1 MSISPSILGDF
12 YRKSFN
18 GEKVRGAKKSVQAE
32 ENEFIELRRKVA
44 FLESLY
50 ISLSSNSIVP
60 STTKLTNEE
69 RGEQEQIQADKAKL
83 PNNLLSEWNTQ
94 RKVLIALSHI
104 KNDPEKLND
113 EPGTYLEYLVSK
125 YSIKQAGELNVSMAR
140 AYELVKLFDIENDIQ
155 IDQIGS
161 TLDQA
166 FEKLTQATIESLRV
180 NCSILPEVPSGTT
193 PIQFFKCIEQL
204 LEVDVPFYSKLS
216 DKLSCSQKDC
226 LKKIGRFLFQNWF
239 TRKNP
244 ARCLTQ
250 LEIDGQSGNFEMTKK
265 KLQSLKNV
273 EGTTLFLKWREAV
286 KHKNSFGMLQ
296 LGVSQYAQT
305 SCAFLTNIQKRLDN
319 DLCPYPLTNLAIKS
333 LSDIHTLENSVQQ
346 LQSLAKVIDLDKSQP
361 LRSSISFFSDKK
373 KKRAATEDLAKWKQ
387 LFAEWQTLHE
397 ECGMQEGESKKTYS
411 EIYDEVMVNFAE
423 GTNEQIA
430 TLLENC
436 KNNKFVQMH
445 MLSHEIVDKSERS
458 PIGLAFSGGGIRSA
472 TFNLGLAQGLS
483 KLGILPWVD
492 YLSSISGGGYAA
504 ATLISLTSK
513 RSEFGPH
520 WKNFPFNPDIKVFDW
535 EGDEEEGGKII
546 PSKEVGPN
554 IQLRHM
560 RNYGN
565 FIIPRLGTATADTI
579 GLIGNT
585 LPSFLYTLILFLLAI
600 FSLSTL
606 HYGVTALLAPS
617 ILEDKTFV
625 SVQSTPAAPTVAE
638 PSADKQTTQET
649 AASEPTTAP
658 IDVTL
663 YEQGELTII
672 ARGVETTTID
682 GEALGLPLL
691 ERSGVAYFAQKAK
704 TGASFFELI
713 RSSMAIE
720 STENV
725 ENNILN
731 WVPIRLQLFI
741 KNNILN
747 WVPIQLQLFIIGMLL
762 AQAGSVFVLVP
773 FYLALYVPEFTDEPP
788 PKHEL
793 GSFMAY
799 YVWWLRRCIYPIS
812 DKSSKKP
819 VNLTREYAQVMQIRK
834 WTVGVA
840 IIAMMVVIF
849 VYRQWLLPSQERDNI
864 YVIWFPLILTLG
876 ASAGLFFFR
885 LFPLPYRPSK
895 EIWSKASFRALFAS
909 LQGLN
914 FYAILIIITL
924 TILILPQFYDD
935 QSPKL
940 LDDLGFT
947 FPTTAGLLTL
957 LGNLLLNYTARQE
970 QKSSQGSESGKI
982 ETWLQRL
989 ITISFNIQVVILSIL
1004 VLALNLS
1011 LLFLFQSRLDDNLKL
1026 IVDFPVLLIFAFTG
1040 GTALYI
1046 LCSNKGLFKR
1056 FQHSWSIGVPIVGVS
1071 ISIAISYGIFYLL
1084 NILLLL
1090 LNSYPRSCACIVS
1103 LLIGIGCCVHL
1114 WRRASNRGKEPSQKS
1129 APWIFLGGTLCLVVI
1144 LSFFIIY
1151 GLLLFI
1157 NHMRLNPEAAIFF
1170 QLGCL
1175 SIIWLFILG
1184 RVINFNYVSHH
1195 YFYRDRMMNAYLAT
1209 HLGTDPIQDARY
1221 DGRLRLAQINPDGS
1235 SSPYHL
1241 INGAINLTN
1250 SADLRFK
1257 DRKSQHFLFS
1267 KYYCGSEVTGY
1278 VKTPYYRDGRTKL
1291 SRAIAVSGAAASS
1304 SVGYVTFFA
1313 QAFITTILNLRLGL
1327 WMTNPKNYEDLNS
1340 ETYRQ
1345 LAERDFEKRSNWIPY
1360 LWNEMR
1366 GQISERRD
1374 LVNLSDG
1381 GHTGDNGSLYPL
1393 FQRRCQIIIAGDA
1406 SRDHGYKFTDLFHVL
1421 LQVKADFN
1429 IDVDINVDGI
1439 RPDENGESAFHCAVG
1454 VIQYPKDEYNP
1465 AMKGYLLY
1473 FKPNMTGK
1481 EPSSLKEYR
1490 KQYEKGFPHVS
1501 TTDLF
1506 FNERQFEAY
1515 REIGWL
1521 SIERTRQDLVD
1532 YYERKIEEKK
1542 KKLEANK
1549 ARRRQVLDMLRLLRM
1564 GNVNVEQLLAELF
1577 SKANSAKELIDL
1589 LGQELTELDAD
1600 DKKSQGDCKS
1610 LKDKKEAIKDLGE
1623 KNKFDKYLSG
1633 FLDDLREATTVPEKE
1648 KK

>member
-1 MSISPSILGDF
+1 MFTSSCLSVPDDF

-18 GEKVRGAKKSVQAE
+18 GEKAQSEKKSIQAE
-32 ENEFIELRRKVA
+32 ENEFIVLRRKVA
-44 FLESLY
+44 LIDSLY
-50 ISLSSNSIVP
+50 IQRNELETFLQCQLPDEENGQTPGV
-60 STTKLTNEE
+60 TFKTKLEEWNMARETLVTLSLLTNDPDREDAE
-69 RGEQEQIQADKAKL
+69 VQTLITKLKEKYTPRHQQQGQQETNFQEWVDTQDDDEDMQRLKESINWLYL
-83 PNNLLSEWNTQ
+83 PLRQPETSLKESDNRILTENSDLLNALCNLLECSKQDQNA
-94 RKVLIALSHI
+94 K
-104 KNDPEKLND
+104 EK
-113 EPGTYLEYLVSK
+113 
-125 YSIKQAGELNVSMAR
+125 
-140 AYELVKLFDIENDIQ
+140 FDKWIQ
-155 IDQIGS
+155 INKD
-161 TLDQA
+161 L
-166 FEKLTQATIESLRV
+166 KKVKIE
-180 NCSILPEVPSGTT
+180 G
-193 PIQFFKCIEQL
+193 KHEQG
-204 LEVDVPFYSKLS
+204 YSKLS
-216 DKLSCSQKDC
+216 QSARQNFLGITDLLINNLNKLNQTC
-226 LKKIGRFLFQNWF
+226 
-239 TRKNP
+239 
-244 ARCLTQ
+244 
-250 LEIDGQSGNFEMTKK
+250 QSKMLSADLAWVKGNAT
-265 KLQSLKNV
+265 
-273 EGTTLFLKWREAV
+273 
-286 KHKNSFGMLQ
+286 
-296 LGVSQYAQT
+296 VSQQGA
-305 SCAFLTNIQKRLDN
+305 
-319 DLCPYPLTNLAIKS
+319 
-333 LSDIHTLENSVQQ
+333 
-346 LQSLAKVIDLDKSQP
+346 
-361 LRSSISFFSDKK
+361 SSNGDGK
-373 KKRAATEDLAKWKQ
+373 
-387 LFAEWQTLHE
+387 E
-397 ECGMQEGESKKTYS
+397 EKIT
-411 EIYDEVMVNFAE
+411 D
-423 GTNEQIA
+423 
-430 TLLENC
+430 
-436 KNNKFVQMH
+436 
-445 MLSHEIVDKSERS
+445 RP

-504 ATLISLTSK
+504 ATLTSLTSK

-535 EGDEEEGGKII
+535 EDEEKREKIV
-546 PSKEVGPN
+546 PSTEIGAN

-606 HYGVTALLAPS
+606 HYGITALLAPS

-663 YEQGELTII
+663 YEQGELTIT
-672 ARGVETTTID
+672 ARGVETTTVD

-691 ERSGVAYFAQKAK
+691 ERSGITYFAQKAK
-704 TGASFFELI
+704 TGASYFELV
-713 RSSMAIE
+713 RSSMMIE
-720 STENV
+720 PEETGNGSDLQWWQFLQQLKRFLKDQLEFS
-725 ENNILN
+725 
-731 WVPIRLQLFI
+731 PIH
-741 KNNILN
+741 
-747 WVPIQLQLFIIGMLL
+747 LFIIGVILAIVGSYIVLL
-762 AQAGSVFVLVP
+762 R
-773 FYLALYVPEFTDEPP
+773 FYKALYIPEFTGEEKPQYKLLSLSYFIWWI
-788 PKHEL
+788 KHRNSLSSEE
-793 GSFMAY
+793 SKNE
-799 YVWWLRRCIYPIS
+799 YV
-812 DKSSKKP
+812 D
-819 VNLTREYAQVMQIRK
+819 LTAEYTQIRQIRM
-834 WTVGVA
+834 VSLIVSL
-840 IIAMMVVIF
+840 IAMALAIVAYKVWI
-849 VYRQWLLPSQERDNI
+849 LPKEGDNI
-864 YVIWFPLILTLG
+864 YAIWMPLFLTLG
-876 ASAGLFFFR
+876 ATAGLIIFR
-885 LFPLPYRPSK
+885 LVPLRYGRSSK
-895 EIWSKASFRALFAS
+895 DVWSKASFRALVSS

-914 FYAILIIITL
+914 LYAVLIILAL

-935 QSPKL
+935 QSPRL
-940 LDDLGFT
+940 LDEFGFT

-957 LGNLLLNYTARQE
+957 LGNLLLNYTAKQE
-970 QKSSQGSESGKI
+970 QKSSQASDDSKL
-982 ETWLQRL
+982 TTLLQRL
-989 ITISFNIQVVILSIL
+989 LSFSFRVQVIVLSIL
-1004 VLALNLS
+1004 VILFNLS
-1011 LLFLFQSRLDDNLKL
+1011 LIFLFQSRLDDNLTQIASSFLFDPLWGL
-1026 IVDFPVLLIFAFTG
+1026 I
-1040 GTALYI
+1040 
-1046 LCSNKGLFKR
+1046 
-1056 FQHSWSIGVPIVGVS
+1056 
-1071 ISIAISYGIFYLL
+1071 
-1084 NILLLL
+1084 ILLLTTSSVIYVLWVGKVGLVRKWQNSKPIRTALGAISIIGIVAFALGYAFDCLFNL
-1090 LNSYPRSCACIVS
+1090 LGRDFLLAKPLCAVAIILGIVVTFLVCRLVRTKISTDQDCVEPRKVGPFIAGVS
-1103 LLIGIGCCVHL
+1103 LLSG
-1114 WRRASNRGKEPSQKS
+1114 
-1129 APWIFLGGTLCLVVI
+1129 FLVYLFVRYLPPFIVYVVQLEGGQAAR
-1144 LSFFIIY
+1144 
-1151 GLLLFI
+1151 LFY
-1157 NHMRLNPEAAIFF
+1157 LAFLALAWFY
-1170 QLGCL
+1170 
-1175 SIIWLFILG
+1175 ILG

-1278 VKTPYYRDGRTKL
+1278 VKTRYYRDGRTKL

-1313 QAFITTILNLRLGL
+1313 QAFITTILNFRLGL
-1327 WMTNPKNYEDLNS
+1327 WMTNPKKYEGLNL

-1345 LAERDFEKRSNWIPY
+1345 LAERFEKRSNWIPY

-1366 GQISERRD
+1366 GQISEREG

-1381 GHTGDNGSLYPL
+1381 GHTGDNGALYPL
-1393 FQRRCQIIIAGDA
+1393 FQRRCQIIIVGDA

-1454 VIQYPKDEYNP
+1454 VIQYPRDEYNP

-1521 SIERTRQDLVD
+1521 SIERTRQDLVN

-1549 ARRRQVLDMLRLLRM
+1549 ARRRQVLDMLRLLQM
-1564 GNVNVEQLLAELF
+1564 GNVKAEQLLAELF
-1577 SKANSAKELIDL
+1577 SKASSAKELIDL
-1589 LGQELTELDAD
+1589 LEKELSELNTD
-1600 DKKSQGDCKS
+1600 DKELEGAYDK
-1610 LKDKKEAIKDLGE
+1610 LKEKQEAVKNLGE

-1633 FLDDLREATTVPEKE
+1633 FLGDLREATTVPEKE